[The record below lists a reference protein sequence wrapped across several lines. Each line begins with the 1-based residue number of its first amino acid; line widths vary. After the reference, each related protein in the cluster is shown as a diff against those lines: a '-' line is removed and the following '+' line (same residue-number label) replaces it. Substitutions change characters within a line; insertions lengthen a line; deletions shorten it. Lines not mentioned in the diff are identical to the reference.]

1 MANGE
6 QVDPNQLAKI
16 EQLKKQILSRVL
28 TRDAF
33 ERLARVRI
41 ANPELAGQ
49 AELYLMQIAQAGKL
63 DRLVTE
69 QQMREILQYLINAS
83 GTQKQT
89 KIRRV
94 F

>member
-1 MANGE
+1 MSNGE
-6 QVDPNQLAKI
+6 QPDPNQLAKI
-16 EQLKKQILSRVL
+16 EQLKKQILTRIL
-28 TRDAF
+28 TKDAF

-63 DRLVTE
+63 TGLVTE
-69 QQMREILQYLINAS
+69 QQVKEILQYLITAS
-83 GTQKQT
+83 GAKKET

-94 F
+94 